1 MCIDELKQEGCSI
14 L

>member
-1 MCIDELKQEGCSI
+1 MCIDELRQEGCSI

>member
-1 MCIDELKQEGCSI
+1 MYLDELKQEGCSI